1 MGDSDG
7 PLVAHRLIGE
17 PRRNTTHKVK
27 NGLAAVRRGR
37 WVAQPG
43 IGGVRLIG
51 DDLAKFLSGPAPV
64 VTLTQHRLNV
74 RVQSKSFRGLAG
86 PQFGTGPIRID
97 TRQAS

>member
-64 VTLTQHRLNV
+64 VALAEHQLDV
-74 RVQSKSFRGLAG
+74 SAQSKGFGGLAG
-86 PQFGTGPIRID
+86 PQLGTGPTTID
-97 TRQAS
+97 AR